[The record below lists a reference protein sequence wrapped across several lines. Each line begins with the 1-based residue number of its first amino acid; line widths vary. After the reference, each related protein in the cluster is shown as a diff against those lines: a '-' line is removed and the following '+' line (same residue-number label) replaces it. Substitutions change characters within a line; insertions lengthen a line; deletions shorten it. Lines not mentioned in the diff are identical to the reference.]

1 MKDILKVDYQ
11 DFMIIITFFLFW
23 VSTQFGQVIEDT
35 IAYFFVLSLGI
46 IHGANDLSILQKKNV
61 KKISFGRS
69 LTFYL
74 VIIIFCIASYLV
86 APLLSILSFILL
98 SAYHF
103 GEQHL
108 EKKFDLDNK
117 WKGLLYLVYGLFIF
131 FMLFYENITDTNII
145 LYHLT
150 NTTISGKFIR
160 NGLIILSLGIVV
172 SFTFLHFTTNKLNLN
187 YFKELLY
194 LLVLYLVFKTGS
206 LIFGFA
212 VYFVFWHSIPSIS
225 DQIQYLFGT
234 QNTTSVK
241 KYFKSALIYWGLSI
255 TGLLAG
261 YYLLDSALFNTVLF
275 LILFAVTAPHTWVM
289 KQMKS

>member
-145 LYHLT
+145 LSHLT